1 MAIVRAGLFI
11 GERYEIIT
19 HIGSGGTADV
29 YKAKDHRLNR
39 FVAIKI
45 LKQSFT
51 GDPKIIAKFQQEAQ
65 SCAGLT
71 HPNIVSIY
79 DVGSDGDLNY
89 IVMELIEGITLKKFI
104 ERKGRLEIKEAVGI
118 AIQIAQGLD
127 AAHANH
133 VVHRDIKPQNIII
146 SREGKVK
153 VTDFGIARA
162 TFGTSSNTINQAPV
176 GSVHYL
182 SPEQARGGFSDEKSD
197 IYSLGVTIY
206 EMLSGRVPYSGENNV
221 SIALLHIQGDPT
233 PLHNLNP
240 NVTPALE
247 KIVAKCMQKKPERR
261 YFSASELIRDLKA
274 AITDPSGDF
283 VKINAPKVND
293 SPTISIT
300 EEEIK
305 SIKAQAQTD
314 LSDDEPEHDIDDSED
329 DDLDPVNSKT
339 EKIIIVASIVLV
351 VLFIGVIIFFVAS
364 DINPF
369 SSSSST
375 NSTSDDGVHKLS
387 STEITMLK
395 SMNYTLDEL
404 AQVLEEK
411 YGITSNDYSNRAEVS
426 DTVDQNHI
434 IDIYYDD
441 DGALVV
447 VWSSGPKPADS
458 VTMINVTGYDLQTAK
473 DMLMALSDEFVI
485 ETVASAVNTDDA
497 ANTVIQ
503 QSVDEGAAV
512 TVNSTITLTY
522 SIGPEQV
529 QVPDMSG
536 YTQAM
541 VETAYGTSF
550 AITYAYDTENDYSTT
565 TSDVVV
571 RTDPAIGDPVDKGGA
586 ITVYL
591 STPYVNYVPSVLGK
605 SQEEAKKILESVSLK
620 VTVDTET
627 VYSDYAEGT
636 VCEQSAT
643 GSKALNRGSSIT
655 IKLSKGP
662 APTATPTPTEEPT
675 QAPTATLTPTPSP
688 EPTSASTSTPIP
700 TESGETGGETGSD
713 NGDEGEEDFD

>member
-1 MAIVRAGLFI
+1 
-11 GERYEIIT
+11 
-19 HIGSGGTADV
+19 
-29 YKAKDHRLNR
+29 
-39 FVAIKI
+39 
-45 LKQSFT
+45 
-51 GDPKIIAKFQQEAQ
+51 
-65 SCAGLT
+65 
-71 HPNIVSIY
+71 
-79 DVGSDGDLNY
+79 
-89 IVMELIEGITLKKFI
+89 
-104 ERKGRLEIKEAVGI
+104 
-118 AIQIAQGLD
+118 
-127 AAHANH
+127 
-133 VVHRDIKPQNIII
+133 
-146 SREGKVK
+146 
-153 VTDFGIARA
+153 
-162 TFGTSSNTINQAPV
+162 
-176 GSVHYL
+176 
-182 SPEQARGGFSDEKSD
+182 
-197 IYSLGVTIY
+197 
-206 EMLSGRVPYSGENNV
+206 
-221 SIALLHIQGDPT
+221 
-233 PLHNLNP
+233 
-240 NVTPALE
+240 
-247 KIVAKCMQKKPERR
+247 
-261 YFSASELIRDLKA
+261 
-274 AITDPSGDF
+274 
-283 VKINAPKVND
+283 
-293 SPTISIT
+293 
-300 EEEIK
+300 
-305 SIKAQAQTD
+305 
-314 LSDDEPEHDIDDSED
+314 
-329 DDLDPVNSKT
+329 
-339 EKIIIVASIVLV
+339 
-351 VLFIGVIIFFVAS
+351 
-364 DINPF
+364 
-369 SSSSST
+369 
-375 NSTSDDGVHKLS
+375 
-387 STEITMLK
+387 MLK